1 MKTVELLNARLSAL
15 TFTELLTEF
24 DSGFVVFHNLDTL
37 RKLQDHRDFRDA
49 CATAQYQL
57 ADGQVV
63 VLASRLLGS
72 PVPERISGS
81 DFLGAFCRHHRADDD
96 VRVFLLGAAPGVAA
110 EAARRINDR
119 AGRAVV
125 VDSFSPAQGFERD
138 DLASTEVV
146 DRINRSGATVLAVAL
161 GAPRQELWIAAHRT
175 RLPAVTRFL
184 PVGATLDFEAG
195 RVRRAPAWVSRAG
208 FEWLYRLGTEPRRLW
223 RRYLLEGPR
232 VLVLLCRQRVGR
244 YRDPFADPADAP
256 ATESF
261 ADPFGPGDALHR
273 TRHTSRS
280 SHA

>member
-15 TFTELLTEF
+15 TFSELLTEF

-37 RKLQDHRDFRDA
+37 RKLQDHRDFRNA

-57 ADGQVV
+57 ADGQIV
-63 VLASRLLGS
+63 VLASRLLGR

-81 DFLGAFCRHHRADDD
+81 DFLGAFCHYHRGDDD

-138 DLASTEVV
+138 EQASSEVV
-146 DRINRSGATVLAVAL
+146 NRINRSGATVLAVAL

-175 RLPAVTRFL
+175 QLPAVTRFL

-195 RVRRAPAWVSRAG
+195 RVRRAPSWVSRAG
-208 FEWLYRLGTEPRRLW
+208 FEWLYRLGSEPRRLW

-232 VLVLLCRQRVGR
+232 VLVLLGRQRVGR
-244 YRDPFADPADAP
+244 YRDPFAGPSASLPTETLADAL
-256 ATESF
+256 
-261 ADPFGPGDALHR
+261 GPGDAFHR
-273 TRHTSRS
+273 PPHTSRS